1 MLMLEKTFSFSNK
14 MRISVDHEKLG
25 SFSQNHIKFYLK
37 YSSFVFRA
45 LRKPSF
51 QKFLHWMLKK
61 EKIEEQTVRA
71 VHVKVLP
78 LRRKNG
84 KGIAGKCDTARGRI
98 RIYPKTLKFC
108 QIFTQKFGRNSLL
121 VYAGNRAR
129 AALIHELLHLKYAE
143 DEKTVREL
151 AKDYFCIFTQKRYTQ
166 SVQSLFIYAII
177 FDAKISGKKAP
188 PSVSNNPS
196 IRLKLNETC
205 LRASGVSK

>member
-1 MLMLEKTFSFSNK
+1 MLMLEKPFSFSNK
-14 MRISVDHEKLG
+14 MRISVDHKKLG
-25 SFSQNHIKFYLK
+25 SFSQDHIKFYLK

-61 EKIEEQTVRA
+61 EKIEEQTIRA

-98 RIYPKTLKFC
+98 RIYPKTMKFC
-108 QIFTQKFGRNSLL
+108 RMFTQKFGWTTLL

-129 AALIHELLHLKYAE
+129 AALMHELLHLKYAE

-151 AKDYFCIFTQKRYTQ
+151 AKDYFCIFTQKHCTQ
-166 SVQSLFIYAII
+166 GVHSLFIDTMI
-177 FDAKISGKKAP
+177 FDAKISRKKT
-188 PSVSNNPS
+188 SSISNDPS

-205 LRASGVSK
+205 LRASGVTK

>member
-1 MLMLEKTFSFSNK
+1 MLEKTCSFSNK
-14 MRISVDHEKLG
+14 MRISVDHKKLG

-45 LRKPSF
+45 LRKPRF

-61 EKIEEQTVRA
+61 EKIEEQIVRA

-84 KGIAGKCDTARGRI
+84 KGIAGKCDTAGGRI

-108 QIFTQKFGRNSLL
+108 QIFTQKFGRNTLL

-129 AALIHELLHLKYAE
+129 AALIHELLHLKYIE

-151 AKDYFCIFTQKRYTQ
+151 AKDYFGIFTQKQYTQ
-166 SVQSLFIYAII
+166 RVHSLFISMMI

-188 PSVSNNPS
+188 PSDSNEPS
-196 IRLKLNETC
+196 VRLKLNETC

>member
-1 MLMLEKTFSFSNK
+1 MLMLEKTCSFSNK

-51 QKFLHWMLKK
+51 QKFLNWMLKQ
-61 EKIEEQTVRA
+61 ETIEEQAVRA

-84 KGIAGKCDTARGRI
+84 KGIAGKCDPARGRI
-98 RIYPKTLKFC
+98 QIYPKTIKFC
-108 QIFTQKFGRNSLL
+108 QTFTQKFGRNTLL

-129 AALIHELLHLKYAE
+129 AALIHELLHLKYIE

-151 AKDYFCIFTQKRYTQ
+151 AKDYFCIFTQKQYTQ
-166 SVQSLFIYAII
+166 YVHSLFIYTMI

-188 PSVSNNPS
+188 PSISNNPS

>member
-1 MLMLEKTFSFSNK
+1 MLEKTCSFSNK

-51 QKFLHWMLKK
+51 QKFLNWMLKQ
-61 EKIEEQTVRA
+61 ETIEEQAVRA

-84 KGIAGKCDTARGRI
+84 KGIAGKCDPARGRI
-98 RIYPKTLKFC
+98 QIYPKTIKFC
-108 QIFTQKFGRNSLL
+108 QTFTQKFGRNTLL

-129 AALIHELLHLKYAE
+129 AALIHELLHLKYIE

-151 AKDYFCIFTQKRYTQ
+151 AKDYFCIFTQKQYTQ
-166 SVQSLFIYAII
+166 YVHSLFIYTMI

-188 PSVSNNPS
+188 PSISNNPS